1 MVREQK
7 IDSMKKKIVDVIR
20 QGNNIVYIVALSI
33 AVLCFL
39 PSLLT
44 TNVSQFET
52 ILQGLGCSAFAA
64 SLMAFFIDNLQK
76 QNQDKKKNEYRQA
89 LLSDLNQELKQC
101 LERIIWFDEAI
112 LILDMD
118 KAIQY
123 YLSFDFF
130 REAWLLDLYQVMDEE
145 TAEIKIREILKKY
158 DEIKQGLSVDEN
170 LSMKISKMFK
180 IIGIASRGIQKQLD
194 KLYEERIFIISSGI
208 MNEGELL
215 EIYHALNH
223 MVDYLEFNNT
233 NYGTPIV
240 FIFKAYKKI
249 HELCKTLL

>member
-76 QNQDKKKNEYRQA
+76 QNQDN
-89 LLSDLNQELKQC
+89 
-101 LERIIWFDEAI
+101 
-112 LILDMD
+112 
-118 KAIQY
+118 
-123 YLSFDFF
+123 
-130 REAWLLDLYQVMDEE
+130 
-145 TAEIKIREILKKY
+145 
-158 DEIKQGLSVDEN
+158 
-170 LSMKISKMFK
+170 
-180 IIGIASRGIQKQLD
+180 
-194 KLYEERIFIISSGI
+194 
-208 MNEGELL
+208 
-215 EIYHALNH
+215 
-223 MVDYLEFNNT
+223 
-233 NYGTPIV
+233 
-240 FIFKAYKKI
+240 
-249 HELCKTLL
+249 